1 MRGKLATYGRGSVV
15 IALGVTPNAT
25 AVVRRRNQHRGV
37 APTGSK
43 HVHPAKQALRRAGFS
58 STVAASFPLS
68 TPTPPPSP
76 TKPLSLGVIFLTL
89 YIDLIGFSII
99 FPLGPDL
106 ISHYLQTDG
115 QSGVLGWL
123 LAQSHAIAA
132 SFGRDNAFAAV
143 LFGGVLSSFFSI
155 LQFIFAPFWGAISD
169 KRGRRGV
176 LLFTVAGTALGYLV
190 WVVSGSFWM
199 FLLSRI
205 VTGAFSG
212 NLSVA
217 TAAVAD
223 VTSRAER
230 SKAMGIVGAA
240 FGLGLVTGPTIGAL
254 TSHVNLLTHHPSL
267 ARYGINPFSVPA
279 LIALAMCLVNLG
291 WIHRRFRETL
301 SPAARLEAREPRIR
315 NPLAAILGLA
325 NPAVR
330 RANLVAFIYS
340 IAFVAMEVSLT
351 FLAAERFGYTA
362 RQNGFLLG
370 FLGLCSI
377 ITQGFIVRKLLAKV
391 DEVRVLTGGLV
402 FSTIGLL
409 LIGFAPQPWM
419 LYLGLAA
426 LAAGSGLV
434 NPATTGLISLYS
446 GEQEQGRVLGIFR
459 SLGSLSRAI
468 TPLLAGAAF
477 WLFGSLS
484 VFVGGAVLAIGAG
497 LLSLTLPKAVK

>member
-1 MRGKLATYGRGSVV
+1 MT
-15 IALGVTPNAT
+15 TNT
-25 AVVRRRNQHRGV
+25 
-37 APTGSK
+37 
-43 HVHPAKQALRRAGFS
+43 HPPFS
-58 STVAASFPLS
+58 SA
-68 TPTPPPSP
+68 TPAPA
-76 TKPLSLGVIFLTL
+76 KPLSIGVIFLTL

-106 ISHYLQTDG
+106 ITHYLQTDG

-123 LAQSHAIAA
+123 LGQSNAIAQA
-132 SFGRDNAFAAV
+132 FGRDNAFAAV

-176 LLFTVAGTALGYLV
+176 LMLTVAGTAVGYLV
-190 WVVSGSFWM
+190 WVLSGSFWL

-223 VTSRAER
+223 VTSRGER

-254 TSHVNLLTHHPSL
+254 TAHIDLVALFPAL
-267 ARYGINPFSVPA
+267 APYGFNPFSVPA
-279 LIALAMCLVNLG
+279 LVSFAMCLINLA
-291 WIHRRFRETL
+291 WISLRFRETL
-301 SPAARLEAREPRIR
+301 SPAARAEAREPRIR
-315 NPLAAILGLA
+315 NPLSAIFGLS
-325 NPAVR
+325 NVAVR
-330 RANLVAFIYS
+330 RANLVAFVYS
-340 IAFVAMEVSLT
+340 LAFVAMEVSLT

-377 ITQGFIVRKLLAKV
+377 ITQGFIVRRLLTRVNEVKV
-391 DEVRVLTGGLV
+391 LASGLV
-402 FSTIGLL
+402 FSTVGLM
-409 LIGFAPQPWM
+409 LIGFAAQPWM
-419 LYLGLAA
+419 LYVGLAF
-426 LAAGSGLV
+426 LATGSGLV

-446 GEQEQGRVLGIFR
+446 GAEEQGRVLGIFR

-468 TPLLAGAAF
+468 TPVIAGAAF
-477 WLFGSLS
+477 WLFGSRTVFLASALLS
-484 VFVGGAVLAIGAG
+484 VGAYF
-497 LLSLTLPKAVK
+497 LSKTLPPPQK